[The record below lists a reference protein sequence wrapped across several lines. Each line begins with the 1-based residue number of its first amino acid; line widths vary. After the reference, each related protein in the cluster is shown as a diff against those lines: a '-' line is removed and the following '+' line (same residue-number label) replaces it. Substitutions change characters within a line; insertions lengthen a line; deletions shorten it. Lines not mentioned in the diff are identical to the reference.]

1 MVSSPSPLSLW
12 PGSTVVDV
20 ELDVEPESPF
30 LSFFFS
36 LDVVGVDVVVGV
48 EVVVGVLV
56 VVVVVVDVVD
66 DVVDDVVE
74 VELVE
79 LEPVLVDLL
88 SADTI
93 AGTDHATR
101 RAATASPHRV
111 ECRCVM
117 VETSPHRRVGSRSYR
132 HGSRAS

>member
-36 LDVVGVDVVVGV
+36 LEVVGVDVVVGV

-56 VVVVVVDVVD
+56 VVVV